1 MRSETLQAIITS
13 PLQRAL
19 HTAEAIG
26 VHHNLVPHEDHR
38 LKEMHFGV
46 AEGLTLSEAGVL
58 HPEILTLLND
68 PTIADFAWP
77 GGDRWSDFHAR
88 VFVAFADITQRF
100 RDQSLALVA
109 HGGVISSIVAQLDGG
124 SPNDYETYPIAN
136 CSITHIEVTQHGT
149 HLHRVN
155 DIAHLDVVR
164 TEPFT
169 YADPTTL
176 VHAGQNTEEA
186 PNDHVPDGSRVGAP
200 PRSARDRGVPGT
212 SSPATP
218 PASCWM
224 LGQEPWSNSGVI
236 PISAYSMRS

>member
-1 MRSETLQAIITS
+1 MSTRYRLPVEGSTHLYLVRHGQTEANVRHQLAGHTDVPLDPLGQSQARQVGDRMRSETLQAIITS

-88 VFVAFADITQRF
+88 VFVAFADIAQRF
-100 RDQSLALVA
+100 RTSRWRWWPT
-109 HGGVISSIVAQLDGG
+109 GGVISSIVAQLDGG

-186 PNDHVPDGSRVGAP
+186 S
-200 PRSARDRGVPGT
+200 
-212 SSPATP
+212 
-218 PASCWM
+218 
-224 LGQEPWSNSGVI
+224 Q
-236 PISAYSMRS
+236 